1 MNWLSDKILGHLR
14 EVADAPDL
22 SDTRYQLREKLGR
35 GGMGSVF
42 LVTDSEL
49 QRQVALKV
57 LDIPDQDNHLSERM
71 IEEARIIARLEH
83 PGIVPVH
90 DVGSLPDGRVFYT
103 MKYVQ
108 GERLDNAIKSV
119 TAISER
125 LRIFR
130 KICEPVAFAHA
141 HGVIHR
147 DLKPANIM
155 IGDFGETLVM
165 DWGIAKV
172 LNPSSSSQS
181 SQNDASASFSKNDT
195 SRTLSGTILGTPG
208 YMAPEQAAGDISAIN
223 QQSDIYALG
232 ALLFFLLSGEPPP
245 QITRATTSPKKI
257 LQLLTKVS
265 GKTVNIPKPLKYI
278 CQKAMSV
285 SPEDRYPT
293 VQALIGDIDKFLDD
307 MAISAYKENI
317 IELSQRFF
325 KKHKFFVGLILT
337 YLILRYL
344 MIVWLNV

>member
-1 MNWLSDKILGHLR
+1 MKWLSDKMLHHLR

-22 SDTRYQLREKLGR
+22 SNTRYQLQEKLGR

-42 LVTDSEL
+42 LVADNEL

-57 LDIPDQDNHLSERM
+57 LDIPDPRNHLSERM
-71 IEEARIIARLEH
+71 IDEARIIARLEH

-90 DVGSLPDGRVFYT
+90 DVGTLPDGRVFYT

-108 GERLDNAIKSV
+108 GERLDIAIKSV
-119 TAISER
+119 PAISER

-172 LNPSSSSQS
+172 LNQSSSPELKS
-181 SQNDASASFSKNDT
+181 NEINPISAGDT

-208 YMAPEQAAGDISAIN
+208 YMAPEQAAGEVSAIN
-223 QQSDIYALG
+223 QHSDIYTLG
-232 ALLFFLLSGEPPP
+232 AILFFLLSGETPP
-245 QITRATTSPKKI
+245 QITTVSAPPKKI
-257 LQLLTKVS
+257 LQLLTQVS

-278 CQKAMSV
+278 CQKAMFA
-285 SPEDRYPT
+285 SPEGRYPT
-293 VQALIGDIDKFLDD
+293 VQALISDIDNFLDD

-317 IELSQRFF
+317 LELSLRFF
-325 KKHKFFVGLILT
+325 KKYKFFVGLILT

-344 MIVWLNV
+344 MIIWLNV

>member
-1 MNWLSDKILGHLR
+1 MNWLSDKMLHHLR

-22 SDTRYQLREKLGR
+22 SATRYQLRKKLGR

-42 LVTDSEL
+42 LVADSGL
-49 QRQVALKV
+49 RRQVALKV
-57 LDIPDQDNHLSERM
+57 LDIPDQRNHLSERM

-90 DVGSLPDGRVFYT
+90 DVGTLSDGRVYYT

-108 GERLDNAIKSV
+108 GERLDIAIKTV

-147 DLKPANIM
+147 DLKPANVM

-172 LNPSSSSQS
+172 LKQSSSSQNP
-181 SQNDASASFSKNDT
+181 QNEAPDSLSTKDA

-208 YMAPEQAAGDISAIN
+208 YMAPEQAAGEISAIN

-232 ALLFFLLSGEPPP
+232 AILFFLLSGETPP
-245 QITRATTSPKKI
+245 QITRETAPAKKI
-257 LQLLTKVS
+257 LQRLSQVS

-278 CQKAMSV
+278 CQKAM
-285 SPEDRYPT
+285 EDRYPA
-293 VQALIGDIDKFLDD
+293 VQALISDIDNFLDD

-317 IELSQRFF
+317 LELSLRFF
-325 KKHKFFVGLILT
+325 KKYKFFVGLILT

-344 MIVWLNV
+344 MIIWLNV

>member
-1 MNWLSDKILGHLR
+1 MNWLSDKMLHHLR

-22 SDTRYQLREKLGR
+22 SNTRYQLREKLGR
-35 GGMGSVF
+35 GGMGSVY
-42 LVTDSEL
+42 LVADSEL

-90 DVGSLPDGRVFYT
+90 DVGTLSDGRVFYT

-108 GERLDNAIKSV
+108 GERLDIAIKSV

-172 LNPSSSSQS
+172 LNQSSSVEL
-181 SQNDASASFSKNDT
+181 KNNTSHLLPAKDT

-208 YMAPEQAAGDISAIN
+208 YMAPEQAAGEITAIN

-257 LQLLTKVS
+257 LQLLTQVS

-285 SPEDRYPT
+285 SPENRYST
-293 VQALIGDIDKFLDD
+293 VQALISDIDNFLDD

-317 IELSQRFF
+317 IELSLRFF
-325 KKHKFFVGLILT
+325 KKNKFFVGLILT